1 MFPASFPASF
11 PTPPPTPRTRRRVR
25 TALVSAVVG
34 ALAAVGVS
42 LLPATATAAPVAS
55 PVSSSQVATAST
67 MTPQEMLNRAATW
80 LTAYNGGP
88 VPYSQTATWG
98 GYRTDCS
105 GYVSMA
111 LGLWKPGPNTVG
123 LATDRSLTTPIR
135 VSDLR
140 AGDLLIDAEGTN
152 TTRHV
157 VIFEK
162 WANSSRTAYW
172 AYEQRG
178 TYGTTHRTLGYGLT
192 AGSEYKPY
200 RPVKLGGGGGT
211 PAPTPDY
218 PVLKQGST
226 GTNVTA
232 AQYLL
237 RAHGHTDVAADGV
250 YGPKTASA
258 ARSFQSAN
266 GLAVDGVIGP
276 DTFSELVVTLRE
288 GARGE
293 AVRALQTLLA
303 KKYGYPNVTVDG
315 VFGPLTKD
323 AVLDFQRDRS
333 GLTVDGIVGPRTWAA
348 LI

>member
-1 MFPASFPASF
+1 MFPLSVM
-11 PTPPPTPRTRRRVR
+11 RRRVR
-25 TALVSAVVG
+25 ATLASVAIG
-34 ALAAVGVS
+34 TLAAAGIS
-42 LLPATATAAPVAS
+42 LLPTTATAAPAAPS
-55 PVSSSQVATAST
+55 VSSSQASTTST
-67 MTPQEMLNRAATW
+67 MTPQEMLSRAATW
-80 LTAYNGGP
+80 LTANNGGP
-88 VPYSQTATWG
+88 VPYSQTRTWG

-123 LATDRSLTTPIR
+123 LATTRSITTPIR

-140 AGDLLIDAEGTN
+140 PGDLLIDAEGTN

-162 WANSSRTAYW
+162 WADSSRTSYW

-178 TYGTTHRTLGYGLT
+178 TYGTTHRILSYGLN

-211 PAPTPDY
+211 PNPTPDY
-218 PVLKQGST
+218 PTLKQGST

-237 RAHGHTDVAADGV
+237 RAHGHTSVTADGV
-250 YGPKTASA
+250 YGPYTVSA

-276 DTFSELVVTLRE
+276 NTFSKLVVTLRE
-288 GARGE
+288 GSRGE
-293 AVRALQTLLA
+293 AVRALQTLLV
-303 KKYGYPNVTVDG
+303 KKYGYASVAIDG
-315 VFGPLTKD
+315 VFGSWTKS
-323 AVLDFQRDRS
+323 AVLDFQRARS
-333 GLTVDGIVGPRTWAA
+333 GELAADGIVGPHTWAA